1 MLSVPQIET
10 IIKKERSRLFN
21 FIRTRVSST
30 EDAEDILQDVLYRLM
45 EHLPD
50 FGTIENVTSWL
61 FASTRNRI
69 VDTYRKHH
77 TETFSDTESSADDD
91 GDVIKLADILPDTRE
106 LPDQELINH
115 AIWEAVEN
123 ALDELPDEQREAFVL
138 HEFEGYSF
146 NEIASMLDV
155 PLNTLLSRK
164 RYALLHLRMRL
175 RELYR

>member
-69 VDTYRKHH
+69 IDSYRRHS
-77 TETFSDTESSADDD
+77 TAPFTDIGPSAEGEDD
-91 GDVIKLADILPDTRE
+91 IISLADILPDTRD

-146 NEIASMLDV
+146 KEIASMLEV

-164 RYALLHLRMRL
+164 RYALLSLRTCL
-175 RELYR
+175 QDLYR